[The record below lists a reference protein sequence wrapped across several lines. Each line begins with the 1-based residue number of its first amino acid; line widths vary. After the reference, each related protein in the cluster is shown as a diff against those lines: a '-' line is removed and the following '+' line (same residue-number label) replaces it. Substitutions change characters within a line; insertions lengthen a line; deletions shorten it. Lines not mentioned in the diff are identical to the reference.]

1 MKYYELTTDMSGEN
15 DIVCHY
21 DNDFGIEQNKLIT
34 GEYFNVW
41 NENFSFYYNEAEG
54 EILTDHLPNDK
65 GWFLVSTDLKNIISE
80 LTEHVQ
86 FINVKITNEIT
97 QNVLN
102 TYYICNI
109 LNVVP
114 DALNLEHS
122 TYFTINTTK
131 TGEVHV
137 IMKYAVNQDKL
148 KSEHIF
154 KLPENYNIPLFV
166 SEVFKKKVK
175 EKNITGLDFLEVK
188 AVGH

>member
-1 MKYYELTTDMSGEN
+1 MKYYKLTTDMSGEN

-34 GEYFNVW
+34 GEYFNDW
-41 NENFSFYYNEAEG
+41 NENFCFYYNEAEG
-54 EILTDHLPNDK
+54 EILTDHLANDK
-65 GWFLVSTDLKNIISE
+65 GWFLVSTDLKNLISE

-86 FINVKITNEIT
+86 FINVKIINKIT

-102 TYYICNI
+102 TYYVCNI

-114 DALNLEHS
+114 DALYLEHS
-122 TYFTINTTK
+122 TYFTINTTEK
-131 TGEVHV
+131 GEVHV

-166 SEVFKKKVK
+166 SEVFKNKVK
-175 EKNITGLDFLEVK
+175 EKNITGLDFLETV
-188 AVGH
+188 